1 MTSHKATPMKA
12 VIDRIGTNLAV
23 LVIPEENT
31 RLNLPTGLLPQ
42 GCSEG
47 DIVTL
52 TLERDDEGTREAQER
67 AARLISGLVCRE
79 QTPAGSRD

>member
-1 MTSHKATPMKA
+1 MKA

-23 LVIPEENT
+23 LVIPEEENI
-31 RLNLPTGLLPQ
+31 RLNLPTDLLPQ